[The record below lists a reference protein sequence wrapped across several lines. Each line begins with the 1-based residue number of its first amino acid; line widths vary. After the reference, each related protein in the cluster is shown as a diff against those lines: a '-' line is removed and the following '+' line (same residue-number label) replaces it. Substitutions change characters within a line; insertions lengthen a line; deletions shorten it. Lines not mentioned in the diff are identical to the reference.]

1 MLGYDICL
9 TLIEYIYNGQILVK
23 WYQIFSY
30 FQPDMLKPQ
39 GINYFSSDPSATYT
53 VFYTKY
59 TTVCFSLLILAFLE
73 VQ

>member
-9 TLIEYIYNGQILVK
+9 TLIGYIYNEQILVK

-39 GINYFSSDPSATYT
+39 GINYFSSDPSGTYT
-53 VFYTKY
+53 VF
-59 TTVCFSLLILAFLE
+59 
-73 VQ
+73 